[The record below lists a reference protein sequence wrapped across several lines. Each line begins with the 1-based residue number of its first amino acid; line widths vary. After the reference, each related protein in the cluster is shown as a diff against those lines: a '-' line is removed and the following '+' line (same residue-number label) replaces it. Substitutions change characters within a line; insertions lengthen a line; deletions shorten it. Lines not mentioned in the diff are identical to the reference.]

1 MQLVALGAACALAA
15 VASAEHTVWRPAD
28 WGGPFRG
35 DKDIKEST
43 KVADSVFGHGVAQPH
58 VLPCDLGDH
67 KLEGFECFRVYL
79 VLDTN
84 IAETMYAVFGSVYS
98 DFSLFTVD
106 ESDFFQAPA
115 GLDVDVGGVN
125 PALYQFVAA
134 SRFDSWF
141 TVGADDGE
149 SQNALSTVGF
159 EKFGNI
165 SSISADNAA
174 VFASDP
180 GIIPSTLKP
189 PKELEAPN
197 KQTVL
202 IAQFTVKE
210 GTEFVW
216 QFNVQGM
223 LGDKVARHTWQE
235 HGICATNNKE
245 SKHCKQFPVEHTT
258 KAYSEKD
265 EL

>member
-1 MQLVALGAACALAA
+1 MPCASQQPVWIPA
-15 VASAEHTVWRPAD
+15 VGQPLTPPA
-28 WGGPFRG
+28 
-35 DKDIKEST
+35 
-43 KVADSVFGHGVAQPH
+43 
-58 VLPCDLGDH
+58 CDLGEH
-67 KLEGFECFRVYL
+67 
-79 VLDTN
+79 
-84 IAETMYAVFGSVYS
+84 
-98 DFSLFTVD
+98 
-106 ESDFFQAPA
+106 
-115 GLDVDVGGVN
+115 
-125 PALYQFVAA
+125 
-134 SRFDSWF
+134 
-141 TVGADDGE
+141 
-149 SQNALSTVGF
+149 STVGF

-258 KAYSEKD
+258 KAYSVRNPETLLFFVLVQPPSSSSVCHRRQDWFLWSFRLRCALTLRAKSTSCIQEKD